1 MGIVHAMQTGQ
12 LPKKG
17 KAGQIAK
24 KMKKKDAEDFAST
37 KHKGLPKKVKKENKM
52 ISLKDLM
59 RENFEDGSFQKL
71 SPQQRREVVEAVS
84 RFNEFGKTI
93 YRNNEIKEMVES
105 VKSLTEMA
113 GNLAIQESGDWF
125 DAVTVK
131 KDVKEI
137 KSSSKVF
144 EKTANEIASLQ
155 QRLESIYEDM
165 GHKLGRYYKINEALD
180 AVGKEDDDV
189 DNDGDSD
196 ESDEYLK
203 KKRAAITKAVKNET
217 KLTTIA
223 EKGDGLWANIHAK
236 RKRGEK
242 MRKKGDK
249 GAPTDADFKRSQEED
264 IEEATFGLN
273 ESFATWKMQFAKMN
287 ISGVQ
292 LDPKKTY
299 TVKAR
304 STVEAIKKASKAAGL
319 SGNDWMATQTHKLVK
334 V

>member
-1 MGIVHAMQTGQ
+1 M
-12 LPKKG
+12 L
-17 KAGQIAK
+17 
-24 KMKKKDAEDFAST
+24 
-37 KHKGLPKKVKKENKM
+37 KV
-52 ISLKDLM
+52 ILKDLIK
-59 RENFEDGSFQKL
+59 ENFNDGSFEKL
-71 SPQQRREVVEAVS
+71 SPKQRREVIEAVS

-105 VKSLTEMA
+105 IKSLTEMA

-137 KSSSKVF
+137 KGSTKVF

-180 AVGKEDDDV
+180 PVGKEDDDV

-196 ESDEYLK
+196 EADKYLK
-203 KKRAAITKAVKNET
+203 KKRAAVTKAVKNES
-217 KLTTIA
+217 KLTSIV
-223 EKGDGLWANIHAK
+223 
-236 RKRGEK
+236 
-242 MRKKGDK
+242 
-249 GAPTDADFKRSQEED
+249 
-264 IEEATFGLN
+264 N
-273 ESFATWKMQFAKMN
+273 EGFATWKMQFAKMN

-304 STVEAIKKASKAAGL
+304 STVEAIKKASKQAGL

>member
-1 MGIVHAMQTGQ
+1 MGIVHAMQKGQ

-59 RENFEDGSFQKL
+59 KENFEDSSFQKL
-71 SPQQRREVVEAVS
+71 SPQQRREVIESVS
-84 RFNEFGKTI
+84 RFNEFGKNV
-93 YRNNEIKEMVES
+93 YRNSEIKEMIES
-105 VKSLTEMA
+105 IKSLTEMA

-131 KDVKEI
+131 RDVKEI

-223 EKGDGLWANIHAK
+223 EKGAGLWANIHAK

-249 GAPTDADFKRSQEED
+249 GAPTQDALKKAQED
-264 IEEATFGLN
+264 IDEATFGLN

-287 ISGVQ
+287 LDGVQ

-304 STVEAIKKASKAAGL
+304 STVEAIKKASKQAGL
-319 SGNDWMATQTHKLVK
+319 SGNSWMATQTHKLVK

>member
-71 SPQQRREVVEAVS
+71 SPQQRREVIEAVS

-105 VKSLTEMA
+105 IKSLTEMA

-137 KSSSKVF
+137 KGSSKVF

-196 ESDEYLK
+196 EADEYLK
-203 KKRAAITKAVKNET
+203 KKRAAVTKAVKNET
-217 KLTTIA
+217 KLTSIVKEAPKMKSSPFVEKVKTIDKILSGINNTMKFKDKNGWDRCKNDFKKA
-223 EKGDGLWANIHAK
+223 EKALANLS
-236 RKRGEK
+236 
-242 MRKKGDK
+242 
-249 GAPTDADFKRSQEED
+249 DAIRLHGS
-264 IEEATFGLN
+264 N
-273 ESFATWKMQFAKMN
+273 
-287 ISGVQ
+287 
-292 LDPKKTY
+292 
-299 TVKAR
+299 
-304 STVEAIKKASKAAGL
+304 
-319 SGNDWMATQTHKLVK
+319 LVK
-334 V
+334 

>member
-1 MGIVHAMQTGQ
+1 VPAKSKSQQQFMGIVHAMQKGQ

-37 KHKGLPKKVKKENKM
+37 KHKGLPKKVKKENNM
-52 ISLKDLM
+52 ISLKDLVK
-59 RENFEDGSFQKL
+59 ENFEDGSEKL
-71 SPQQRREVVEAVS
+71 SPRQRREVVEAVS

-93 YRNNEIKEMVES
+93 YRNNEIREMVES

-137 KSSSKVF
+137 KGSSKIF

-165 GHKLGRYYKINEALD
+165 GHKLGRYYKINESLD

-196 ESDEYLK
+196 EADKYLK
-203 KKRAAITKAVKNET
+203 KKRAAVTKAVKNEA
-217 KLTTIA
+217 KLTSIV
-223 EKGDGLWANIHAK
+223 
-236 RKRGEK
+236 
-242 MRKKGDK
+242 
-249 GAPTDADFKRSQEED
+249 
-264 IEEATFGLN
+264 N
-273 ESFATWKMQFAKMN
+273 EGFATWKMQFAAMTL
-287 ISGVQ
+287 SGVK

-304 STVEAIKKASKAAGL
+304 STVEAIKKASKQAGL
-319 SGNDWMATQTHKLVK
+319 SGNDWMATQTHKLIK